1 MRGIQKFVSFGDT
14 EYKNSPILYLKKKK
28 NMRGV
33 QKFVN
38 FGT

>member
-14 EYKNSPILYLKKKK
+14 EYKNSPILYLKKK